1 MTKPKHQ
8 TTDRGRAAAP
18 IVVAQDQATAAVAA
32 PADGEPVAPAPV
44 IPAADEGGDG
54 APGGGASPSTSA
66 VEPASAPAQ
75 QVAAVAAVA
84 ETAKIADAIT
94 LAATPVVRVT
104 AVRDRWR
111 AGRHW
116 PKGDTDLTE
125 AEAEQ
130 LGRAGF
136 ETLREDNVF
145 TIVPLDRAD

>member
-44 IPAADEGGDG
+44 IPAADKG
-54 APGGGASPSTSA
+54 AEVVPAG
-66 VEPASAPAQ
+66 EASAPASVEP
-75 QVAAVAAVA
+75 VAPVEQA
-84 ETAKIADAIT
+84 IADDIRR
-94 LAATPVVRVT
+94 AATPVVRVT

-111 AGRHW
+111 AGRFW
-116 PKGDTDLTE
+116 RKGDTDLTE

-130 LGRAGF
+130 VGRAGF
-136 ETLREDNVF
+136 DKLREDNVF